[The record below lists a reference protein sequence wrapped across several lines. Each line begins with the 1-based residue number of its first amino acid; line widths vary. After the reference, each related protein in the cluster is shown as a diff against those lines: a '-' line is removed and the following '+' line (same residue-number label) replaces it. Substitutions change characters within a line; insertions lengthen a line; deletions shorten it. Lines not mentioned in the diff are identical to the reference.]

1 MEENKNK
8 GIEIKGKED
17 TSKETAVNAVKKEET
32 TQSAQAPDTS
42 NAVKKEDPPTV
53 SLGSLGMK
61 NLVALIFIMI
71 MTSVC
76 SIFIYD
82 HFFAQKLTAF
92 DLQGYLTKQ
101 RVALQT
107 GQLTEQQVGD
117 NLDAIKAKMDKL
129 PLNQA
134 LITSDVV
141 LRNIKVVTLE

>member
-1 MEENKNK
+1 MEENKDK

-17 TSKETAVNAVKKEET
+17 TSKETAVNVVKKEET
-32 TQSAQAPDTS
+32 PQLAQAPDTS

-53 SLGSLGMK
+53 SWGSLGMK

-76 SIFIYD
+76 SIFVYD
-82 HFFAQKLTAF
+82 HFFAQKLTTF

>member
-76 SIFIYD
+76 SFMVYD

>member
-1 MEENKNK
+1 MEENKDK
-8 GIEIKGKED
+8 GIEIKGKEN

-76 SIFIYD
+76 SIMVYD

>member
-1 MEENKNK
+1 MEENKDK
-8 GIEIKGKED
+8 GIEIKGKEN
-17 TSKETAVNAVKKEET
+17 TSKETAVNVVKKEET
-32 TQSAQAPDTS
+32 PQLAQAPDTS